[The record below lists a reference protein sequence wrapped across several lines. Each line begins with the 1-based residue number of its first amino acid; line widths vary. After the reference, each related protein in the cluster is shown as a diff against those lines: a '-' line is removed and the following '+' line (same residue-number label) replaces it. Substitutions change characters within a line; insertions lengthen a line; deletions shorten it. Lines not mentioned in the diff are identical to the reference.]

1 MKRKKL
7 KEQEEEEF
15 VPKAFQ
21 KNKKDK
27 NIEQSRGKKKKKAN
41 RKFKKFIIFII
52 LICLVVG
59 GILLAI
65 SAIKW
70 RNIAE
75 DMLVNENSVVVDT
88 SGNQV
93 AKLGSE
99 RKQIKVNYENMPAN
113 LKNAYV
119 AIEDERFYKHQGV
132 DIKRTGSA
140 ILNYIFH
147 FGNSSYGGSTI
158 TQQLVK
164 NMTGDNSDSIF
175 RKVKEWW

>member
-27 NIEQSRGKKKKKAN
+27 NIERSRGKKKKKAN

-59 GILLAI
+59 GILFAI

-88 SGNQV
+88 SGN
-93 AKLGSE
+93 
-99 RKQIKVNYENMPAN
+99 
-113 LKNAYV
+113 
-119 AIEDERFYKHQGV
+119 
-132 DIKRTGSA
+132 
-140 ILNYIFH
+140 
-147 FGNSSYGGSTI
+147 
-158 TQQLVK
+158 
-164 NMTGDNSDSIF
+164 
-175 RKVKEWW
+175 